1 MKKILAVFQND
12 LKNITRELML
22 IYIMFIP
29 IIFAMLIRYGVP
41 ILREEFLEKF
51 DLVNYYPLIT
61 GYFIL
66 LVPVLIGIVAGFLVL
81 DERDEGIVQ
90 VLILTP
96 LSKKGYL
103 IYRIFMPMLISL
115 FYILILTPV
124 LGLVEVSIRSL
135 IVLGLLSMLES
146 PITALFLTAFAGN
159 KVEGLAF
166 SKGLGLLMMV
176 PLLRFTKAKWSIL
189 AALTPFY
196 WPVQGFLVI
205 GGQGFYFSI
214 LAGFLVHLLFLFI
227 LVKKFKARLI

>member
-29 IIFAMLIRYGVP
+29 VLFAILIRYGVP

-51 DLVNYYPLIT
+51 DLINYYPLIT
-61 GYFIL
+61 GYYIL

-124 LGLVEVSIRSL
+124 LGLVAVSIRSL
-135 IVLGLLSMLES
+135 IILGLLSMLES

-166 SKGLGLLMMV
+166 SKGLGLLMLL
-176 PLLRFTKAKWSIL
+176 PLLRFIKSKWTIL
-189 AALTPFY
+189 AALIPFY

-205 GGQGFYFSI
+205 GEQGFYFSI

>member
-29 IIFAMLIRYGVP
+29 VLFAILIRYGVP

-51 DLVNYYPLIT
+51 DLINYYPLII
-61 GYFIL
+61 GYYIL

-135 IVLGLLSMLES
+135 IILGLLSMLES

-176 PLLRFTKAKWSIL
+176 PLLRFSKSKWTIL
-189 AALTPFY
+189 AALIPFY

-205 GGQGFYFSI
+205 GRQEFYLSI

>member
-29 IIFAMLIRYGVP
+29 IIFAILIRYGVP

-135 IVLGLLSMLES
+135 IILGLLSMLES

-166 SKGLGLLMMV
+166 SKGLGLLMLL
-176 PLLRFTKAKWSIL
+176 PLLRFSKSKWTIL
-189 AALTPFY
+189 LILIPFY

-205 GGQGFYFSI
+205 GEQGFYLSI

>member
-29 IIFAMLIRYGVP
+29 VLFAILIRYGVP

-51 DLVNYYPLIT
+51 DLINYYPLIT
-61 GYFIL
+61 GYYIL

-135 IVLGLLSMLES
+135 IILGLLSMLES

-176 PLLRFTKAKWSIL
+176 PLLRFTKSKWTII
-189 AALTPFY
+189 AALIPFY
-196 WPVQGFLVI
+196 WPVQGFLII
-205 GGQGFYFSI
+205 GRQGFYFSI

-227 LVKKFKARLI
+227 LVKRFKARLI

>member
-1 MKKILAVFQND
+1 MKKILAIFQND

-29 IIFAMLIRYGVP
+29 IIFAILIRYGVP
-41 ILREEFLEKF
+41 ILREKFLGKF

-61 GYFIL
+61 GYYIL
-66 LVPVLIGIVAGFLVL
+66 FVPVLIGIVVGFLVL

-96 LSKKGYL
+96 LSRKGYL

-115 FYILILTPV
+115 FYILILTQV
-124 LGLVEVSIRSL
+124 SGLVEVPMTSL
-135 IVLGLLSMLES
+135 ILLGLLSMLES

-159 KVEGLAF
+159 KVEGIAF

-176 PLLRFTKAKWSIL
+176 PLLGFLKSKWTIL
-189 AALTPFY
+189 AGLIPFY
-196 WPVQGFLVI
+196 WPVQSLLVI
-205 GGQGFYFSI
+205 GQQRFYFSI
-214 LAGFLVHLLFLFI
+214 FVGFLVHLLFLSI
-227 LVKKFKARLI
+227 LVKRFKAKLI

>member
-29 IIFAMLIRYGVP
+29 VLFAILIRYGVP

-51 DLVNYYPLIT
+51 DLINYYPLIT
-61 GYFIL
+61 GYYIL

-124 LGLVEVSIRSL
+124 LGLVAVSIRSL
-135 IVLGLLSMLES
+135 IILGLLSMLES

-166 SKGLGLLMMV
+166 SKGLGLLMLL
-176 PLLRFTKAKWSIL
+176 PLLRFTKSKWTIL
-189 AALTPFY
+189 AALIPFY

-205 GGQGFYFSI
+205 GEQGFYFSI